1 MSNGRHSKWSNIKHR
16 KGAQD
21 AKRGK
26 LFMKLAREIFMA
38 AKQGGGD
45 EETNPALRIAA
56 DKARSNNM
64 PKDNIERAVKKA
76 TGDLEGVN
84 YEEFTYE
91 GYGPGGVAVMVKVLT
106 DNKNRTAG
114 EVRHAFSKNDGNLGE
129 NGCVAFM
136 FNRSGYLVIDRSTTD
151 ADEEE
156 MMLEVIEAGAEEME
170 TTEESFEI
178 YTEPETFSD
187 VKASLEESGYAFSTS
202 EVTMIPETYTELE
215 EEGVEKMLKLID
227 MLEDN
232 DDVQEVYHN
241 LDADEA
247 VLEKLS

>member
-1 MSNGRHSKWSNIKHR
+1 MAGHSKWNNIKRR

-26 LFMKLAREIFMA
+26 VFMKLAREIFMA

-45 EETNPALRIAA
+45 PDMNPNLRLAV
-56 DKARSNNM
+56 DKAKSSNM
-64 PKDNIERAVKKA
+64 PNDNIERAIKKA

-84 YEEFTYE
+84 YEEITYE

-106 DNKNRTAG
+106 DNKNRTAAD
-114 EVRHAFSKNDGNLGE
+114 VRHAFNKNDGNLGE

-136 FNRSGYLVIDRSTTD
+136 FHRRGYLLVDRNAVD
-151 ADEEE
+151 ADEDEF
-156 MMLEVIEAGAEEME
+156 MLEAIEAGAEDME
-170 TTEESFEI
+170 TTDDHFEI
-178 YTEPETFSD
+178 YTDPDHYSV
-187 VKASLEESGYAFSTS
+187 VKQTLEESGYPLESA
-202 EVTMIPETYTELE
+202 EVTMIPDSYTPLAEQ
-215 EEGVEKMLKLID
+215 GVEKMLKLID

-232 DDVQEVYHN
+232 DDVQDIYHN
-241 LDADEA
+241 LDADEQ

>member
-1 MSNGRHSKWSNIKHR
+1 MAGHSKWSNIKHR

-45 EETNPALRIAA
+45 EETNPALRIAV

-151 ADEEE
+151 ADEEDV
-156 MMLEVIEAGAEEME
+156 MLQVIEAGAEEME

-178 YTEPETFSD
+178 YTEPEAFSV
-187 VKASLEESGYAFSTS
+187 VKAALEEEGYSFSTS
-202 EVTMIPETYTELE
+202 EVTMIPETYTELD

>member
-1 MSNGRHSKWSNIKHR
+1 MAGHSKWSNIKHR

-38 AKQGGGD
+38 AKEGGGD
-45 EETNPALRIAA
+45 PDTNPTLRLAI

-64 PKDNIERAVKKA
+64 PNDNVDRAIKKA

-84 YEEFTYE
+84 YEEYTYE

-106 DNKNRTAG
+106 DNKNRTAAD
-114 EVRHAFSKNDGNLGE
+114 VRHAFNKNDGNLGE
-129 NGCVAFM
+129 NGCVSFM
-136 FNRSGYLVIDRSTTD
+136 FNRQGYLVIDRNSAD
-151 ADEEE
+151 IDEESL
-156 MMLEVIEAGAEEME
+156 MLEAIEAGAEEME
-170 TTEESFEI
+170 TTDEQFEI
-178 YTEPETFSD
+178 YTETEAFSD
-187 VKASLEESGYAFSTS
+187 VKADLEESGYAFKTA
-202 EVTMIPETYTELE
+202 EVTMIPETYTFLE

-241 LDADEA
+241 LDADEE
-247 VLEKLS
+247 VLDRLS

>member
-1 MSNGRHSKWSNIKHR
+1 MAGHSKWSNIKHR

-21 AKRGK
+21 KKRGK

-45 EETNPALRIAA
+45 PDTNPPLRIAV

-64 PKDNIERAVKKA
+64 PNDNVDRAIKKA
-76 TGDLEGVN
+76 TGDLDGVN
-84 YEEFTYE
+84 YEEYTYE

-106 DNKNRTAG
+106 DNKNRTAAD
-114 EVRHAFSKNDGNLGE
+114 VRHAFNKNEGNLGE

-136 FNRSGYLVIDRSTTD
+136 FNRSGYLVIDRTSMET
-151 ADEEE
+151 DEESL
-156 MMLEVIEAGAEEME
+156 MLEAIEAGAEEME
-170 TTEESFEI
+170 TTAERYEI
-178 YTEPETFSD
+178 YTEPEAFSD
-187 VKASLEESGYAFSTS
+187 VKASLETSGYEFVTS
-202 EVTMIPETYTELE
+202 EVTMIPETYTELD

-241 LDADEA
+241 LDADESI
-247 VLEKLS
+247 LEKLA

>member
-1 MSNGRHSKWSNIKHR
+1 M
-16 KGAQD
+16 
-21 AKRGK
+21 
-26 LFMKLAREIFMA
+26 
-38 AKQGGGD
+38 
-45 EETNPALRIAA
+45 
-56 DKARSNNM
+56 
-64 PKDNIERAVKKA
+64 
-76 TGDLEGVN
+76 
-84 YEEFTYE
+84 
-91 GYGPGGVAVMVKVLT
+91 
-106 DNKNRTAG
+106 
-114 EVRHAFSKNDGNLGE
+114 RHAFSKNDGNLGE

>member
-1 MSNGRHSKWSNIKHR
+1 MAGHSKWSNIKRR

-38 AKQGGGD
+38 ARQGGGD
-45 EETNPALRIAA
+45 PDMNPNLRLAV
-56 DKARSNNM
+56 DKAKSNNM
-64 PKDNIERAVKKA
+64 PNENIDRAIKKA

-84 YEEFTYE
+84 YEEYTYE

-106 DNKNRTAG
+106 DNKNRTAAD
-114 EVRHAFSKNDGNLGE
+114 VRHAFNKNDGNLGE
-129 NGCVAFM
+129 NGCVSFM
-136 FNRSGYLVIDRSTTD
+136 FDRKGYLVIDRGETE

-156 MMLEVIEAGAEEME
+156 IMLEVIEAGADEME
-170 TTEESFEI
+170 TTEDQFEI
-178 YTEPETFSD
+178 YAEPESFSD
-187 VKASLEESGYAFSTS
+187 VKATLEKSGYSFVTS
-202 EVTMIPETYTELE
+202 EVTMIPETYTPLE

-247 VLEKLS
+247 LLEKLS

>member
-1 MSNGRHSKWSNIKHR
+1 MAGHSKWSNIKRR

-38 AKQGGGD
+38 ARQGGGD
-45 EETNPALRIAA
+45 PEMNPNLRLAV
-56 DKARSNNM
+56 DKAKSNNM
-64 PKDNIERAVKKA
+64 PNENIDRAIKKA

-84 YEEFTYE
+84 YEEYTYE

-106 DNKNRTAG
+106 DNKNRTAAD
-114 EVRHAFSKNDGNLGE
+114 VRHAFNKNDGNLGE
-129 NGCVAFM
+129 NGCVSFM
-136 FNRSGYLVIDRSTTD
+136 FDRKGYLVVDRGETEV
-151 ADEEE
+151 DEEE
-156 MMLEVIEAGAEEME
+156 MMLEAIEAGAEEME
-170 TTEESFEI
+170 TTEEQFEI
-178 YTEPETFSD
+178 YAEPETFSE
-187 VKASLEESGYAFSTS
+187 VKASLEKSGYSFVTS
-202 EVTMIPETYTELE
+202 EVTMIPETYTPLD

-241 LDADEA
+241 LDADETI
-247 VLEKLS
+247 LEKLS

>member
-1 MSNGRHSKWSNIKHR
+1 MAGHSKWSNIKHR

-136 FNRSGYLVIDRSTTD
+136 FNRSGYLVIDRSTTE

>member
-1 MSNGRHSKWSNIKHR
+1 MAGHSKWSNIKHR

-21 AKRGK
+21 KKRGK
-26 LFMKLAREIFMA
+26 LFMKLAREIYMA
-38 AKQGGGD
+38 AREGGGD
-45 EETNPALRIAA
+45 PETNPPLRQAV

-64 PKDNIERAVKKA
+64 PNENVDRAIKKA

-106 DNKNRTAG
+106 DNKNRTAAD
-114 EVRHAFSKNDGNLGE
+114 VRHAFNKNDGNLGE

-136 FNRSGYLVIDRSTTD
+136 FNRKGYLAIDRNGTE
-151 ADEEE
+151 ADEED
-156 MMLEVIEAGAEEME
+156 MMLEVIESGAEEME
-170 TTEESFEI
+170 TTDDHFEI
-178 YTEPETFSD
+178 YTEPETFAE
-187 VKASLEESGYAFSTS
+187 VKKALEKEGYAFSTS
-202 EVTMIPETYTELE
+202 EVTMVPETYTPLE

>member
-1 MSNGRHSKWSNIKHR
+1 MAGHSKWSNIKHR

-21 AKRGK
+21 KKRGK
-26 LFMKLAREIFMA
+26 LFMKLAREIYMA
-38 AKQGGGD
+38 AREGGGD
-45 EETNPALRIAA
+45 PDTNPNLRQAV

-64 PKDNIERAVKKA
+64 PNDNVDRAIKKA

-106 DNKNRTAG
+106 DNKNRTAAD
-114 EVRHAFSKNDGNLGE
+114 VRHAFTKNDGNLGE

-136 FNRSGYLVIDRSTTD
+136 FNRRGYLVIDRSTSE

-156 MMLEVIEAGAEEME
+156 MLLEAIEAGAEDME
-170 TTEESFEI
+170 TTESHFEI
-178 YTEPETFSD
+178 YTEPEAFSD
-187 VKASLEESGYAFSTS
+187 VKQTLENDGYSFATS
-202 EVTMIPETYTELE
+202 EVTMIPETYTPLD
-215 EEGVEKMLKLID
+215 EEGAEKMLKLID

-232 DDVQEVYHN
+232 DDVSEVYHN
-241 LDADEA
+241 LDADEE

>member
-1 MSNGRHSKWSNIKHR
+1 MAGHSKWSNIKRR

-45 EETNPALRIAA
+45 PDMNPNLRLAI
-56 DKARSNNM
+56 DKAKSNNM
-64 PKDNIERAVKKA
+64 PNDNIDRAVKKA

-84 YEEFTYE
+84 YEEYTYE

-106 DNKNRTAG
+106 DNKNRTAAD
-114 EVRHAFSKNDGNLGE
+114 VRHAFNKNDGNLGE
-129 NGCVAFM
+129 NGCVSFM
-136 FNRSGYLVIDRSTTD
+136 FNRQGYLVIDRSSTE

-156 MMLEVIEAGAEEME
+156 LMLEVIEAGADEME
-170 TTEESFEI
+170 TSEEQFEI
-178 YTEPETFSD
+178 YTEPDSFSE
-187 VKASLEESGYAFSTS
+187 VKASLEESGYAFETS
-202 EVTMIPETYTELE
+202 EVTMIPETYTSLD

-241 LDADEA
+241 LDADEE

>member
-1 MSNGRHSKWSNIKHR
+1 MAGHSKWSNIKHR

>member
-1 MSNGRHSKWSNIKHR
+1 MAGHSKWSNIKHR

-45 EETNPALRIAA
+45 LEMNPALRLAV

-64 PKDNIERAVKKA
+64 PKDNIDRAIKKA
-76 TGDLEGVN
+76 TGDLDGVN
-84 YEEFTYE
+84 YEEYTYE

-106 DNKNRTAG
+106 DNKNRTAAD
-114 EVRHAFSKNDGNLGE
+114 VRHAFNKNEGNLGE
-129 NGCVAFM
+129 NGCVSFM
-136 FNRSGYLVIDRSTTD
+136 FNRLGYLVIDRSTTD
-151 ADEEE
+151 ADEEDV
-156 MMLEVIEAGAEEME
+156 MLEAIEAGAEEME
-170 TTEESFEI
+170 TSEDRFEI

-187 VKASLEESGYAFSTS
+187 VKDSLKSNGYEITTS
-202 EVTMIPETYTELE
+202 EITMIPETYTELG

-241 LDADEA
+241 LDADES